1 MRKIVDIYQPHC
13 HSPAVIGW
21 ISPSLLFGD
30 PMKKLLILSVLSVFA
45 LGMMAQAAFAFGDC
59 SGKTR
64 TTTAETSTNKTD
76 RT

>member
-1 MRKIVDIYQPHC
+1 
-13 HSPAVIGW
+13 
-21 ISPSLLFGD
+21 
-30 PMKKLLILSVLSVFA
+30 MKKLLILSVLSVFA

-64 TTTAETSTNKTD
+64 TTTAETSTAKTD